1 MKLLDTLSGQKITP
15 PPMWVM
21 RQAGRYLPEYR
32 AVRAT
37 TTDFISFC
45 LTPDKASEVTL
56 QPIRRFGLDAAIIF
70 SDILM
75 VPWALDRNVHFVTGE
90 GPKLTPLETAG
101 SLSDDLLEGLP
112 DKWAAVGEAIRLTR
126 QNLPSETALIGFSGA
141 PWTLITYMA
150 EGGSSR
156 DFATCRNWLWSDKAG
171 IEKLIEQLCEAIIQ
185 FLILQAEAGANVL
198 MLFDSWAGAVPASH
212 RNMMVIEP
220 AQKII
225 AGLRSRGITQPVIY
239 FPKQIGEGLI
249 DFADKVDCQAIAVDH
264 NTDLRWAAKT
274 LPSHMALQG
283 NLDPLSLLSAGP
295 EMERAVDA
303 ILEACSDRPH
313 IFNLGH
319 GITPPTPPENLAKL
333 VSLVRGN

>member
-21 RQAGRYLPEYR
+21 RQAGRYLAEYR

-75 VPWALDRNVHFVTGE
+75 VPWALERNVHFITGD

-112 DKWAAVGEAIRLTR
+112 DKWAPVGEAIRLTR

-156 DFATCRNWLWSDKAG
+156 DFATCRNWLWSDRAG
-171 IEKLIEQLCEAIIQ
+171 IEKLLEQLVEAIIQ
-185 FLILQAEAGANVL
+185 FLTVQAEAGANVL
-198 MLFDSWAGAVPASH
+198 MFFDSWAGAVPASH

-225 AGLRSRGITQPVIY
+225 AGLRSRGIMQPVIY

-249 DFADKVDCQAIAVDH
+249 AFADRVDCQAIAVDH
-264 NTDLRWAAKT
+264 NTDLLWAAKT
-274 LPSHMALQG
+274 LPTHMALQG
-283 NLDPLSLLSAGP
+283 NLDPLSLLAAGP
-295 EMERAVDA
+295 EMEQAVDA

-319 GITPPTPPENLAKL
+319 GITPPTPPEHLAKL
-333 VSLVRGN
+333 VSLVRVK